1 MKIEKYKK
9 RRKKYME
16 SEIETERERKASIK
30 DCKLHTN
37 RNRVCVPVP
46 N

>member
-16 SEIETERERKASIK
+16 REIETERERKASIK

-37 RNRVCVPVP
+37 SNRVCVPVP